1 MSIEF
6 SRRQALDLW
15 RDVTVASVR
24 GEEPDLTARQQA
36 VLMLVYCN
44 VGPHT
49 VRGLSEALRIG
60 KPAVSRALDA
70 LEKLNLARRR
80 RDESDL
86 RSVLVERT
94 LRGTEFMAE
103 LADRISERAKGL
115 N

>member
-1 MSIEF
+1 MSVEF

-24 GEEPDLTARQQA
+24 GDEPDLTARQLA

-44 VGPHT
+44 AGPHT
-49 VRGLSEALRIG
+49 VRGLSESLQIG

-70 LEKLNLARRR
+70 LEKLGLARRK

-94 LRGTEFMAE
+94 LKGSGYLAG
-103 LADRISERAKGL
+103 LADRISERAKGI

>member
-24 GEEPDLTARQQA
+24 GDEPDLTARQLA
-36 VLMLVYCN
+36 VLMIVYCTAA
-44 VGPHT
+44 PHT
-49 VRGLSEALRIG
+49 VRGLSESLKIG

-70 LEKLNLARRR
+70 LEKLGLARRK

-94 LRGTEFMAE
+94 LRGSAYLSE
-103 LADRISERAKGL
+103 LGDRIAERAKGL